1 MKAAGA
7 THPQFTA
14 SGILRDH
21 LAKDAPLRE
30 ASVAKWMMG
39 VGGATV
45 VVSALLMP
53 VIGKELSLTLVA
65 VLGAI
70 TAYYVF
76 LFRGLRKGWYHP
88 AVPWVNVAFETSIP
102 ALLFLVDSKLKGV
115 EYALTAPPLVIWG
128 SLVALSGLRTS
139 RPLALAAGALA
150 ATEYLILYFTV
161 AVPALP
167 ADALV
172 TLSPALV
179 VTRSFL
185 LFCSGIVTAVFAG
198 HLTRKAEEALAAVR
212 EKDLFGKYLLHE
224 RIGAGGM
231 AEVFRATYSPE
242 GGFQKTVA
250 IKRVLPAYSEDPGFI
265 ELFRQE
271 AKLTSRLSHPNIVQI
286 LDLGRHQ
293 GQYYLALEHVDGTTL
308 SRLLR
313 AHPKGLPPE
322 VVSHL
327 GVELASALDYA
338 HRRAGPDGQALN
350 IIHRDVNPPNIL
362 LSVTGE
368 VKLTDFGI
376 ARAADQ
382 VITTREGAVK
392 GKHGYMAP
400 EQASGGT
407 VDFRAD
413 LFGLGLTLH
422 EALTGERVIKGQT
435 PLELLAAALEQ
446 PIPPP
451 SKLNP
456 AVPPELDRVVMRLLE
471 RDLLARTQHA
481 REVREQL
488 SSIQGPAAPWPNGPL
503 QLAALVRRS
512 RESTESRPDLP
523 TLESLV
529 PSNQAP
535 RSAAVQPA
543 LQRSPALVPLAAG
556 KAEETRSS
564 RRALPSIQA
573 PPEAEPTKQSRAAL
587 QKADDGDPTRTSRPS
602 ETVDDEG
609 PTDEERK
616 PKDL

>member
-1 MKAAGA
+1 
-7 THPQFTA
+7 
-14 SGILRDH
+14 
-21 LAKDAPLRE
+21 
-30 ASVAKWMMG
+30 MMG
-39 VGGATV
+39 VGAAT
-45 VVSALLMP
+45 SALAGLLLP
-53 VIGKELSLTLVA
+53 VIGRELSLTLVA
-65 VLGAI
+65 VLGSI
-70 TAYYVF
+70 TLYYVF
-76 LFRGLRKGWYHP
+76 LYRGLGKGWYHP

-102 ALLFLVDSKLKGV
+102 ALIFLVDAKLKGV

-150 ATEYLILYFTV
+150 AIEYLVLYFAV
-161 AVPALP
+161 AAPALP
-167 ADALV
+167 PDVLV
-172 TLSPALV
+172 TLSPALIA
-179 VTRSFL
+179 TRSFL

-250 IKRVLPAYSEDPGFI
+250 IKRVLPAYSEDPGFV

-313 AHPKGLPPE
+313 ANPKGLPPE
-322 VVSHL
+322 VVSYL

-338 HRRAGPDGQALN
+338 HRRAGPDGRPLN

-382 VITTREGAVK
+382 VLTTREGAVK

-400 EQASGGT
+400 EQASGGS

-422 EALTGERVIKGQT
+422 EAATGERVIKGQT

-456 AVPPELDRVVMRLLE
+456 AVPPELDRIVLRLLE
-471 RDLLARTQHA
+471 RDLAARTQSA

-488 SSIQGPAAPWPNGPL
+488 ANLQGAAAPWPNGPL
-503 QLAALVRRS
+503 KLTALVRQS
-512 RESTESRPDLP
+512 RETTESRPDLP
-523 TLESLV
+523 TLESLL
-529 PSNQAP
+529 PSKPAP
-535 RSAAVQPA
+535 TPAPAQPA
-543 LQRSPALVPLAAG
+543 LQRSPPLVPLGAG
-556 KAEETRSS
+556 QVEATKASRSQ
-564 RRALPSIQA
+564 LPRIEA
-573 PPEAEPTKQSRAAL
+573 PPEAQATRAS
-587 QKADDGDPTRTSRPS
+587 KKNSGS
-602 ETVDDEG
+602 TVDDDG
-609 PTDEERK
+609 PTDESRK
-616 PKDL
+616 PDDL